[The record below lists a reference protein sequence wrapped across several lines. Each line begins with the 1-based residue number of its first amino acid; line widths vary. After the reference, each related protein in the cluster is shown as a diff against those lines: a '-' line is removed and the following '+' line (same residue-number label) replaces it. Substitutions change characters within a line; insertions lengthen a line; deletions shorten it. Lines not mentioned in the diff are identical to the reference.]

1 MLWRRSL
8 SLVPHGVMFGLP
20 SVVGERKSPPAEPP
34 EAVLWSRERWYVYDS
49 DVLMPC
55 GVNPLIEA
63 VTCFASE
70 PRLEFTLYTLPYALC
85 TRELSDCRAPVVGT
99 MAVGDTYTGRLAS
112 LESRNCGAAVFRL
125 RSLTP

>member
-20 SVVGERKSPPAEPP
+20 SVVGERNAPPAEPP
-34 EAVLWSRERWYVYDS
+34 VYVLWSRDREYVYES
-49 DVLMPC
+49 DMLMPC
-55 GVNPLIEA
+55 GVNPLIDA

-85 TRELSDCRAPVVGT
+85 TRELSDCSAPVAGT
-99 MAVGDTYTGRLAS
+99 MADGETYTGRLCS
-112 LESRNCGAAVFRL
+112 
-125 RSLTP
+125 